1 MPGRPDH
8 PAHSVLLPSG
18 RSVPVTYVEEDRRA
32 DPEHSLECCGAC
44 GGMRVHPLA
53 WEQVAERHW
62 QITLRCPD
70 CRSEATAVFDEDVV
84 RRFDEA
90 LDRAAAEATAEL
102 ASLERANMTE
112 YAERFAA
119 ALHAG
124 HLLPDD
130 F

>member
-1 MPGRPDH
+1 MTGRPDDS
-8 PAHSVLLPSG
+8 PQSVLLPSG
-18 RSVPVTYVEEDRRA
+18 RRVRVTYVDADRRT

-44 GGMRVHPLA
+44 AGMRVHPLA

-70 CRSEATAVFDEDVV
+70 CRSEATAVFDADVV
-84 RRFDEA
+84 RRFDAA

-102 ASLERANMTE
+102 DALARANMAE
-112 YAERFAA
+112 YADRFAA

-124 HLLPDD
+124 HLLPED